1 MFRCW
6 AFVHVPRDKQSK
18 LDSKTKS
25 CIFLGYSN
33 EEFGYRL
40 WDLAT
45 KKIIRSR
52 DVVVFE
58 DQTIEDLDQVKKPKP
73 FSEEQIDLGPV
84 SPNSMGHDEHR
95 EVVQEEQVDTI
106 DINDESTVD
115 EVEENLIVENDGLKQ
130 QQEQV
135 TSELPIETQ
144 LRRSTRERQPSRMYT
159 SDEYLLFSDGRELEN
174 YQEVLFHDEKKKM
187 VESYA

>member
-1 MFRCW
+1 MFGCKT
-6 AFVHVPRDKQSK
+6 FIHVPRDERSK
-18 LDSKTKS
+18 LDNKTKQ

-40 WDLAT
+40 WDPTT
-45 KKIIRSR
+45 KQIIKSR
-52 DVVVFE
+52 DVIFFE
-58 DQTIEDLDQVKKPKP
+58 DQTIAKLDRVKKPKP
-73 FSEEQIDLGPV
+73 FSEEQVDLGPV

-144 LRRSTRERQPSRMYT
+144 LTRSTRECQLSKRYT
-159 SDEYLLFSDGRELEN
+159 SDEYLLLSDGEELES
-174 YQEVLFHDEKKKM
+174 YQEVLLHDEKKKM

>member
-1 MFRCW
+1 MDW
-6 AFVHVPRDKQSK
+6 
-18 LDSKTKS
+18 
-25 CIFLGYSN
+25 
-33 EEFGYRL
+33 
-40 WDLAT
+40 
-45 KKIIRSR
+45 
-52 DVVVFE
+52 
-58 DQTIEDLDQVKKPKP
+58 VKKPKP
-73 FSEEQIDLGPV
+73 FSEEQVDLGPV

-144 LRRSTRERQPSRMYT
+144 LTRSTRECQLFKRYT
-159 SDEYLLFSDGRELEN
+159 SDEYLLLSNGGELES
-174 YQEVLFHDEKKKM
+174 YQEILLHDEKK
-187 VESYA
+187 